1 LDPGTPY
8 DFAVRPIA
16 EQTHRLTKGLTELKE
31 AKAAADAMSD
41 TAAMAEA
48 YCDRVKP
55 LFDVVRSSID
65 MLEGLVD
72 DKIWPLPKYR
82 ELLFLR

>member
-1 LDPGTPY
+1 M
-8 DFAVRPIA
+8 A
-16 EQTHRLTKGLTELKE
+16 

-41 TAAMAEA
+41 TAAMAQA

-55 LFDVVRSSID
+55 CFDAARASID
-65 MLEGLVD
+65 RLEGLVD
-72 DKIWPLPKYR
+72 QKIWPLPKYR